1 MRFIKATFPSDK
13 SDAVI
18 KVIEAAKPIDWS
30 LDSGYG
36 RFEKA
41 AEILVAK
48 GSGQK
53 LLDELQDLFG
63 SSPDWRVT
71 VLPVE
76 ASIPRPP
83 EPTKEEKL
91 AAKEEA
97 KIKEDKTR
105 RQKMI
110 SLREEVYQKVEAGCK
125 LNIDFIVLTILST
138 IVAAIGLNYDNV
150 AIVIAAMVIAP
161 LLGPILAF
169 SFATA
174 LGDLSLMW
182 RATKTA
188 IVGLGLGFGLAAA
201 STFIMPVN
209 LESVELMS
217 RTIIGPEVIILA
229 LASGAAAALSLS
241 TGLSSALVGVMVAVA
256 LLPPSVA
263 SAIFLGVGDYNK
275 AAGAAILL
283 GINVVCAVLSAQLI
297 FVWKGVQPRRW
308 NTQRKASRAVQV
320 NAALWIALLAILI
333 VLASRVAG

>member
-41 AEILVAK
+41 AEILIAK
-48 GSGQK
+48 GSGQS

-83 EPTKEEKL
+83 ELTKEEKI
-91 AAKEEA
+91 AAKEAA
-97 KIKEDKTR
+97 KIEADKSK
-105 RQKMI
+105 RQKMT
-110 SLREEVYQKVEAGCK
+110 SLREEVYQKIESGCK

-188 IVGLGLGFGLAAA
+188 FVGLGLGFGLAAA
-201 STFIMPVN
+201 STLFMPVN
-209 LESVELMS
+209 LESLELIS

-229 LASGAAAALSLS
+229 LASGAAAALSMS

-263 SAIFLGVGDYNK
+263 SAIFLGVGDYPK
-275 AAGAAILL
+275 AAGAALLL
-283 GINVVCAVLSAQLI
+283 GINVVCAVLSAQLV
-297 FVWKGVQPRRW
+297 FVWKGVRPRRW
-308 NTQRKASRAVQV
+308 IAQRKATRAVRV
-320 NAALWIALLAILI
+320 NAALWIGLLAVLV
-333 VLASRVAG
+333 VLASRVAV